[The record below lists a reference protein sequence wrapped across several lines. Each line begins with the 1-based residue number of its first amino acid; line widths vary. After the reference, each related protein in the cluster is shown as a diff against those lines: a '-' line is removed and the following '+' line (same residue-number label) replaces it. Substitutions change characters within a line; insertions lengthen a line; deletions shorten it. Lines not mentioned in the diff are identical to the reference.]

1 MTKTTHKSNNKQ
13 FPFKLA
19 IYPLL
24 ELVFFIAANIVEQP
38 LLSIIFI
45 VIAGILLSFSIHIF
59 FHECVH
65 VREEFSLPV
74 NIINTLFLGLPFDG
88 YRVHHYNHHTYAN
101 ELADFSS
108 TWYLKNGEKTAFKP
122 CRYTFGWLRQLSR
135 AIHEADPF
143 SHTLGDVYK
152 IKARIEPQKI
162 ALFLFCILLAFI
174 SLKTFILYFV
184 LVYLGWAFSALHNY
198 GQHPPIENEV
208 VCTFANNFYNK
219 ITFNNGLH
227 WEHHDKPW
235 LGWEQITLDKES
247 SRINLPHLI
256 QPCASK
262 FIKA

>member
-1 MTKTTHKSNNKQ
+1 MNKSTNKP

-24 ELVFFIAANIVEQP
+24 ELLFFIVANLVD
-38 LLSIIFI
+38 S
-45 VIAGILLSFSIHIF
+45 ALLSFLFIVLAGMMLGLSIHIF

-65 VREEFSLPV
+65 IREELPLPI

-108 TWYLKNGEKTAFKP
+108 TWYLKEGKKTAFKP
-122 CRYTFGWLRQLSR
+122 CRYTFGWLQQLSR
-135 AIHEADPF
+135 SIQEANPF
-143 SHTLGDVYK
+143 SHKLGDVHK

-174 SLKTFILYFV
+174 GLKTFILYFV
-184 LVYLGWAFSALHNY
+184 LVYFGWAFSALHNY
-198 GQHPPIENEV
+198 GQHPPIQDKEDEII
-208 VCTFANNFYNK
+208 CTFANTFYNK

-235 LGWEQITLDKES
+235 LSWEQIDLSAKS
-247 SRINLPHLI
+247 PRISLPHLI
-256 QPCASK
+256 SPCVK
-262 FIKA
+262 KQ